1 MNSDLKLD
9 VALKLLKVAGH
20 QIQGTTWLLLYPNH
34 TNPNSFA
41 QTLRVFLP
49 RLLRLLPRF
58 EWLG

>member
-1 MNSDLKLD
+1 
-9 VALKLLKVAGH
+9 LKVASH

-49 RLLRLLPRF
+49 RLLKAWWQAQTNCPCP
-58 EWLG
+58 E